1 MTIAP
6 DPVPSGQP
14 MTPWVR
20 GLWAA
25 HLAAVDPHG
34 LGGVLVRSGA
44 GPVRD
49 LWLEELT
56 LACGGAPLAKVPSGV
71 DDQRLLGGLD
81 LTATLAT
88 GRPVLQHGL
97 LAQADCALLVVVMA
111 ERLSPGLAA
120 RMASVLDR
128 GSVAVERDG
137 LSAVHPARTGLV
149 LLDEGQGDE
158 ERTPDALSERCGL
171 WIGLDGVSVRDCVG
185 GIDLVLALAQA
196 RDRLRLVAP
205 ASPARIE
212 ALCATAAAFGIT
224 SPRAV
229 LFAMRAARALCACA
243 GRTAINDD
251 DIGLAAA
258 IVLAPRATCL
268 PPQPE
273 DSEGEEAPPPPP
285 EASSDAEPVDRS
297 QDAPLEDQV
306 LDATRAALP
315 QDLLAAL
322 SAGAIRT
329 PSRRD
334 AQGSGARLKSLRRG
348 RAVGTRSGQPG
359 GGHRLALVES
369 LRAAAPWQKVRT
381 REAVAAGRDGHR
393 IHMRLSD
400 LQVRRHESR
409 TSSTIIFCVDASGSA
424 AFARLAE
431 VKGAVELVLGQAYA
445 ARTQVAL
452 VAFRGT
458 GAEVLVPP
466 TRSLVRARRLLSSLP
481 GGGPTP
487 LVAGIEAAVALGLA
501 EKAKGNTPL
510 ILLLSD
516 GRGNVARD
524 GTPGRALAA
533 ADLKDTTARTARAG
547 VAMVLVDTARWPG
560 QETQALAASMGARY
574 VPLPFADSAAMGAL
588 AGSLTGS
595 SPSPE
600 VPA

>member
-1 MTIAP
+1 
-6 DPVPSGQP
+6 
-14 MTPWVR
+14 MTPWTR
-20 GLWAA
+20 AQWAA

-34 LGGVLVRSGA
+34 LGGVLVRAWA

-56 LACGGAPLAKVPSGV
+56 LAAGGAPLAKVPSGV

-81 LTATLAT
+81 LTATLTA
-88 GRPVLQHGL
+88 GRPVLQPGL
-97 LAQADCALLVVVMA
+97 LAQADGSLLVVVMA
-111 ERLSPGLAA
+111 ERLQSGLAA
-120 RMASVLDR
+120 RMAAVLDR

-137 LSAVHPARTGLV
+137 LSAVHSACTGLV
-149 LLDEGQGDE
+149 MLDEGQGDE
-158 ERTPDALSERCGL
+158 ERVPDALSERCGL
-171 WIGLDGVSVRDCVG
+171 WIGLDGLSVRDCVA
-185 GIDLVLALAQA
+185 GIDVVLSPLQA
-196 RDRLRLVAP
+196 RHRLRLVAP
-205 ASPARIE
+205 ASAAQVE
-212 ALCATAAAFGIT
+212 ALCATAAMFGVE
-224 SPRAV
+224 SPRAA
-229 LFAMRAARALCACA
+229 LFAVRAARALCASA
-243 GRTAINDD
+243 GRTTISDA
-251 DIGLAAA
+251 DIALAAA

-268 PPQPE
+268 PPPPQDP
-273 DSEGEEAPPPPP
+273 DTEEAPPPPP
-285 EASSDAEPVDRS
+285 EASSDTDPDS
-297 QDAPLEDQV
+297 QMQDAPLEDQV

-322 SAGAIRT
+322 SAGAVRT
-329 PSRRD
+329 ASPRD
-334 AQGSGARLKSLRRG
+334 VQGAGARLKSLRRG
-348 RAVGTRSGQPG
+348 RSIGTRCGRPAN
-359 GGHRLALVES
+359 GHRLALVES
-369 LRAAAPWQKVRT
+369 LRAAAPWQALRA
-381 REAVAAGRDGHR
+381 REVAAAGREGAR
-393 IHMRLSD
+393 IHIRPSD

-466 TRSLVRARRLLSSLP
+466 TRSLVRARRLLSGLP

-501 EKAKGNTPL
+501 EKTKGNTPL

-524 GTPGRALAA
+524 GTPGRAQAA
-533 ADLKDTTARTARAG
+533 ADLKDTAARTARSG

-574 VPLPFADSAAMGAL
+574 VPLPFADGAAMGAL
-588 AGSLTGS
+588 AGSLTADAATAR
-595 SPSPE
+595 